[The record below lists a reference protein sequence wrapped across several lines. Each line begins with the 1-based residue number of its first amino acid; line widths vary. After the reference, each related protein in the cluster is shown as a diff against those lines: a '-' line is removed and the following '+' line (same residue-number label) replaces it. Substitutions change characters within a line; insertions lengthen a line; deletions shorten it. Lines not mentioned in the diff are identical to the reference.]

1 MRFYDVQSIWFRCFS
16 VQEAEGQLSKLVQD
30 PIVSVQ
36 NALRP
41 LMKALVSAHLL
52 RNRDSDVRVYVVS
65 CLTEIMRITAPEV
78 PYDDDQMK
86 VDYTINLQLQLWS
99 FEFQ

>member
-1 MRFYDVQSIWFRCFS
+1 MRFMMFNPSDFS
-16 VQEAEGQLSKLVQD
+16 GQEAEGQLSKLVQD
-30 PIVSVQ
+30 PIAAVQ

-52 RNRDSDVRVYVVS
+52 RNRDSDVWVYVVS

-78 PYDDDQMK
+78 PYNDDQMK
-86 VDYTINLQLQLWS
+86 V
-99 FEFQ
+99 